1 MTDLSVLSSEDKDLL
16 GKQQAK
22 KMLSWALT
30 EKLDDRSSDS
40 DLDLPGFDLL
50 GVLGRGGMGTVYK
63 AYHHEMDQVVA
74 LKVFEAK
81 GRDQDLFI
89 ERLKREGR
97 LMSQLE
103 HPNVLGIYDGDV
115 LIDGTPY
122 LVLEYV
128 DGEDLQ
134 KRIYD
139 SRRISLKES
148 IRIAVKVCNGL
159 SAVHALGV
167 IHRDIKPA
175 NVLLGDNGTVKVT
188 DFGVSKEADDAQN
201 TSLTM
206 TGTTIG
212 TVDYMSPEQS
222 NGDSV
227 DERADIFSVGV
238 LLYEM
243 ISGVTPRGAFEPL
256 KKYGAP
262 RELDSLVNRCLQ
274 RDPSKRPA
282 SAESLAL
289 QLKKVYKQLRGRKKR
304 DVSGTLYATFAGLAA
319 LSVLAMFVA
328 REARGKKEQK
338 RPNPRV
344 QENPEVTIA
353 AAPTEDLKKGVWV
366 NLTEKVDVDES
377 IKSGTWWEHN
387 GSLVC
392 DSEPGSLFQLEGAT
406 GEEYVLDFTF
416 TKLSGKG
423 DVVLLLPTSTGVHGV
438 HLGESLMRI
447 PQLENI
453 QKKKARSRTNKLKSG
468 VSYRVVLEVSS
479 GSIIAQLDGK
489 PIGAWNTSGSVPLL
503 ADPWQ
508 KVEDGKIALGVD
520 GAQVIFKQLRLKCD

>member
-1 MTDLSVLSSEDKDLL
+1 MSNEDKDLL
-16 GKQQAK
+16 GKDQAK

-30 EKLDDRSSDS
+30 EKLDDGPSDA

-63 AYHHEMDQVVA
+63 AYHHDLDRVVA
-74 LKVFEAK
+74 LKVFAAN

-103 HPNVLGIYDGDV
+103 HPNVLGFYDGDV
-115 LIDGTPY
+115 LLDGTPY

-139 SRRISLKES
+139 NRRISLKEA
-148 IRIAVKVCNGL
+148 IRIAVKICNGL

-175 NVLLGDNGTVKVT
+175 NVLLGDDGTVKVT

-212 TVDYMSPEQS
+212 TIDYMSPEQS

-227 DERADIFSVGV
+227 DERSDIFSVGV

-256 KKYGAP
+256 GKYGATK
-262 RELDSLVNRCLQ
+262 ELNLLVTRCLQ

-289 QLKKVYKQLRGRKKR
+289 QLKKIYKQLRGKKSR
-304 DVSGTLYATFAGLAA
+304 DVSGTVYAAFAGVAA
-319 LSVLAMFVA
+319 LGVLAMFIA
-328 REARGKKEQK
+328 REVRGNKGRKNPQLEQQQITDH
-338 RPNPRV
+338 PVNLEPV
-344 QENPEVTIA
+344 HAVGV
-353 AAPTEDLKKGVWV
+353 KKGEWID
-366 NLTEKVDVDES
+366 LTDSVDMEVS
-377 IKSGTWWEHN
+377 MKSGMWWEHR

-392 DSEPGSLFQLEGAT
+392 DNELGSLFQLDQMPSED
-406 GEEYVLDFTF
+406 YVFEFSF
-416 TKLSGKG
+416 TKVSGKG
-423 DVVLLLPTSTGVHGV
+423 DVVIILPTSSGLFGVHI
-438 HLGESLMRI
+438 GENQMRI
-447 PQLENI
+447 PELENLEN
-453 QKKKARSRTNKLKSG
+453 KKSRNRPTKLKSG
-468 VSYRVVLEVSS
+468 VSYRVTLEVTSD
-479 GSIIAQLDGK
+479 SIIGQLDGK
-489 PIGAWNTSGSVPLL
+489 AIGAWNCNKSAPPLQASWKF
-503 ADPWQ
+503 ADR
-508 KVEDGKIALGVD
+508 EKIALGVD
-520 GAQVIFKQLRLKCD
+520 GSQVIFKQLRLKNQ